1 MTPKLRG
8 RPLLMNKLY
17 DDSNWREEYKS
28 YTSNERHLEL
38 LENGPKS
45 LSQSW
50 ILQALYNEWKKIKG
64 YNKLDPEENEGQLQ
78 SSMSE
83 FFKKQIVMKI
93 DTQGMSLDLP
103 PEKDPK
109 TGLWLEPKP
118 IENQRKE
125 LPKAIITPKRLFT
138 ESYVKEMKILIN
150 EVLDEREGKFN
161 YHSYLILKSFN
172 IILMNQNQ
180 NINHL

>member
-64 YNKLDPEENEGQLQ
+64 YNKLDPKENEGQLQ
-78 SSMSE
+78 SSMGD
-83 FFKKQIVMKI
+83 FFKKQ
-93 DTQGMSLDLP
+93 
-103 PEKDPK
+103 
-109 TGLWLEPKP
+109 
-118 IENQRKE
+118 
-125 LPKAIITPKRLFT
+125 
-138 ESYVKEMKILIN
+138 
-150 EVLDEREGKFN
+150 DE
-161 YHSYLILKSFN
+161 YS
-172 IILMNQNQ
+172 
-180 NINHL
+180 